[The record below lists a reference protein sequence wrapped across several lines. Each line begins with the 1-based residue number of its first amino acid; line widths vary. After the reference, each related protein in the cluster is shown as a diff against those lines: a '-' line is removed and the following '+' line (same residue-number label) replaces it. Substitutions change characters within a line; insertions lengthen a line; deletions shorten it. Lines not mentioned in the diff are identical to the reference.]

1 MKIAGVFALVLWLG
15 VPAWAQS
22 GAQIK
27 MDLQQL
33 EDSAD
38 KVVIVNLE
46 GKSLEGGKILLLK
59 KGVTEPVK
67 KLLSGLKGIYV
78 RRFWFRRGRSYKSED
93 VEPIHEQ
100 MTKPGW
106 TALVNVK
113 DRGKSQTVSVYSYVE
128 NEEVAGV
135 TVVSEDKQE
144 VTVVNIVGPVDIE
157 TLLLLGEGI
166 GIPAMTL
173 ATIELIPKKKPSPAP
188 PGPEAK

>member
-22 GAQIK
+22 GPQIK

-59 KGVTEPVK
+59 KSFTEPVK

-78 RRFWFRRGRSYKSED
+78 RRFWFRRGKSYKSED

-106 TALVNVK
+106 TSVVNVK

-128 NEEVAGV
+128 DQEVAGV
-135 TVVSEDKQE
+135 TVVSEDRQE

-157 TLLLLGEGI
+157 TLSLLGEGI

-173 ATIELIPKKKPSPAP
+173 ATIELIPKKKLSPAP

>member
-22 GAQIK
+22 GPQIK

-59 KGVTEPVK
+59 KGVTEPLK

-78 RRFWFRRGRSYKSED
+78 RRFWFRRGKSYKSED
-93 VEPIHEQ
+93 VDPIREQ

-106 TALVNVK
+106 ISVVNVK
-113 DRGKSQTVSVYSYVE
+113 DRGKSQTISVYSYVE
-128 NEEVAGV
+128 DEEVAGV

-157 TLLLLGEGI
+157 TLSLLGEGV

-173 ATIELIPKKKPSPAP
+173 ATTELIPKKKPSPAP